1 MRPTARHRS
10 WSAES
15 ADSTDVAEDH
25 VTQQFGPDRDEPKQ
39 PADFATE
46 AAAAHKNQ
54 PVKQNGLRVVGPMR
68 RTHPPAPNGC
78 PAWWTSSILWTDLFD
93 ILLTS
98 VDSTDANLGRRV
110 CIETELTMALARRLD
125 QLGTETAFAV
135 SQAAAEWG
143 AKGNR
148 IYPFHLGDIN
158 LATPGNIVEAMNVA
172 IADGK
177 TGYCP
182 AAGIAPLREALAANI
197 GGDRAMSLTPDNIV
211 VQPGGKPV
219 ITKFIQTL
227 MNPGDGVLYPNP
239 GYPIYE
245 SQVEYFGGRPMP
257 YRYHETPTGF
267 GIDLDQI
274 RGLAASGATAIIYN
288 NLQNP
293 LGCESSL
300 EEMQAIAD
308 IAIEHDLWVL
318 SDEAYFEMR
327 YSGTSTSIASLAGM
341 AERTVILYTFSKK
354 FAMTGW
360 RLGCA
365 VAPIEVAQMIAKLN
379 TNDESCTTHF
389 VQAAGVEAIT
399 NPEGAAPM
407 LAELQ
412 RRRDA
417 AAAGLAQ
424 IKGITCATPESTF
437 YLFPNA
443 TDAMEQMGFT
453 DVGDF
458 ATAALQ
464 NTGVSFCTRR
474 HFGRPQPGETQEY
487 IRLAYSGI
495 SVEDITEGLGKL
507 AAWIN
512 A

>member
-1 MRPTARHRS
+1 
-10 WSAES
+10 
-15 ADSTDVAEDH
+15 
-25 VTQQFGPDRDEPKQ
+25 
-39 PADFATE
+39 
-46 AAAAHKNQ
+46 
-54 PVKQNGLRVVGPMR
+54 
-68 RTHPPAPNGC
+68 
-78 PAWWTSSILWTDLFD
+78 
-93 ILLTS
+93 
-98 VDSTDANLGRRV
+98 
-110 CIETELTMALARRLD
+110 MALAARLNN
-125 QLGTETAFAV
+125 LGTETAFAV

-143 AKGNR
+143 AQGNR

-158 LATPGNIVEAMNVA
+158 LPTPANIVEAMNAA
-172 IADGK
+172 ISDGK

-197 GGDRAMSLTPDNIV
+197 GADRGMELTAENIV

-245 SQVEYFGGRPMP
+245 SQVEYFGGRPLP
-257 YRYHETPTGF
+257 YRYHETDTGF
-267 GIDLDQI
+267 GIDLDQL
-274 RGLAASGATAIIYN
+274 RALAASGATAIIYN

-300 EEMQAIAD
+300 AEMQAIAD

-327 YSGTSTSIASLAGM
+327 YSGTSTSIASLPGM

-365 VAPIEVAQMIAKLN
+365 VEPVPVADMIAKLN

-389 VQAAGVEAIT
+389 VQAAGVEAIAH
-399 NPEGAAPM
+399 PEGAAPM

-417 AAAGLAQ
+417 AVDGLAT
-424 IKGITCATPESTF
+424 IDGITCATPEATF
-437 YLFPNA
+437 YLFPNVTA
-443 TDAMEQMGFT
+443 VMSRMGFA
-453 DVGDF
+453 DVSDF

-464 NTGVSFCTRR
+464 NTGVSFCTRQ
-474 HFGRPQPGETQEY
+474 HFGRPQVDEVEQY

-495 SVEDITEGLGKL
+495 SVDDIAEGLDRL
-507 AAWIN
+507 AAWT
-512 A
+512 AAGGAT